1 MKFSDY
7 IERHYAQVCELQRGI
22 ALDLGMVSGQP
33 DASQVRRWMQSYGL
47 FRGINGEVRDSIV
60 EKFLEFRAEK
70 QSMAAPLSRN
80 DIEREYSNLLMM
92 LYKIEQRSWMSAT
105 SKLLWCLYPQDI
117 AIYDS
122 FVHRTLL
129 VLQHFDDDL
138 ATLSHLGHPNRI
150 NNEDD
155 IKRAASFY
163 MTYQDMV
170 KLLQEKHQPT
180 LDNLRTLHGESYPY
194 DIRIVDK
201 LLWIIGSGDQDY
213 ANPVTS

>member
-1 MKFSDY
+1 MKFNDY
-7 IERHYAQVCELQRGI
+7 IEPHYVQACELQRGI
-22 ALDLGMVSGQP
+22 TLDLGMVNGQA
-33 DASQVRRWMQSYGL
+33 DANQVRRWMQSYGL
-47 FRGINGEVRDSIV
+47 FQGINAEVRDLIAR
-60 EKFLEFRAEK
+60 KFIEFRAEK
-70 QSMAAPLSRN
+70 QSMTSPLSRD
-80 DIEREYSNLLMM
+80 DIEREYSNLFMK
-92 LYKIEQRSWMSAT
+92 LYKKESRSWMSAT

-138 ATLSHLGHPNRI
+138 TTLPHLGHPNRI

-155 IKRAASFY
+155 IKRAVSFY

-180 LDNLRTLHGESYPY
+180 LDNLRKLHQEPYPY

-201 LLWIIGSGDQDY
+201 LLWMIGSGNKAY
-213 ANPVTS
+213 VTSVTS